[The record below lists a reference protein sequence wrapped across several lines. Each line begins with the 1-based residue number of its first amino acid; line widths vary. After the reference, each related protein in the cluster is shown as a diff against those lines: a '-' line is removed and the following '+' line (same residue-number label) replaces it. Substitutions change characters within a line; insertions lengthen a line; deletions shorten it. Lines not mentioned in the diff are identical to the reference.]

1 MSKLVIGFSILVLL
15 LSACASQPPTD
26 LPTIDIEQPGKP
38 DPVEEAVITQLA
50 GNLGLDESDI
60 TVVSNESAEFKDACL
75 GVAMDDVMCAQI
87 VTPGYIVIL
96 EANGFQYEYHAN
108 EDGSMIQPATLA
120 LTWRRE
126 GGIAGFCDSLT
137 VFLSGEVYGNQ
148 CKSQPS
154 GTMDTFANLL
164 SQSEYEQFNGWIA
177 RYGQSVLD
185 ESDPKGVP
193 DGMINIIELYGN
205 GKRKPGKPVET
216 EIFTWAG
223 NLFQKLYS

>member
-87 VTPGYIVIL
+87 VTQGYIVIL
-96 EANGFQYEYHAN
+96 EANDFQYEYHAN

-177 RYGQSVLD
+177 RYGQSMLD

-205 GKRKPGKPVET
+205 GKGKPGKPVET